1 MRWKWNEVH
10 TWKAGAGIYHQ
21 MVDPQ
26 LLNPQ
31 YGNPNLPPIWADQYS
46 IGFLRTL
53 REKLTLDTT
62 LYYVR
67 RHDMPV
73 PPAPFTSA
81 TVRAART
88 ALEMILK
95 HEFTERFF
103 GWIAYTLSRSEQ
115 TVYAVNAPMQGAW
128 TERSWT
134 RRSSRSGS
142 RPTTTRRT
150 T

>member
-31 YGNPNLPPIWADQYS
+31 LGNPNLPPIWADQYS
-46 IGFLRTL
+46 VGFLRTL
-53 REKLTLDTT
+53 HEKLTLDTT

-81 TVRAART
+81 TGRAART
-88 ALEMILK
+88 A
-95 HEFTERFF
+95 
-103 GWIAYTLSRSEQ
+103 WS
-115 TVYAVNAPMQGAW
+115 
-128 TERSWT
+128 
-134 RRSSRSGS
+134 
-142 RPTTTRRT
+142 
-150 T
+150 